1 MKRISPALV
10 AFAVLV
16 LFCASTLASAIPR
29 DKPPRVPKLP
39 RPPTLKKAKGIG
51 NLGKALRKSGKGRKN
66 GKKSGRKNKKK
77 YDKKKKEEE
86 ERYHV
91 VQIGLKFE
99 VVQQK
104 NLGSL
109 KKSAPKKYKAQLAK
123 YEKARK
129 AAEKKGREFKA
140 ARPPSAV
147 FKVLSDKGYKTQKEA
162 QAQAQRLQRKV
173 APKRKQ

>member
-1 MKRISPALV
+1 MKRLSPALV

-16 LFCASTLASAIPR
+16 LFCAATLVSAIPR
-29 DKPPRVPKLP
+29 DKRPRLPKVP

-51 NLGKALRKSGKGRKN
+51 NLGKALRKSGKGRKS
-66 GKKSGRKNKKK
+66 GKNSGRKNQKK

-104 NLGSL
+104 KLSSAR
-109 KKSAPKKYKAQLAK
+109 KSAPKKYKAQVAQ

-129 AAEKKGREFKA
+129 SAEKKGREFKTPK
-140 ARPPSAV
+140 PPSSV
-147 FKVLSDKGYKTQKEA
+147 FKVLSNKGYKTQKEA
-162 QAQAQRLQRKV
+162 QANAQRLQRK
-173 APKRKQ
+173 AASKRKQ

>member
-10 AFAVLV
+10 ALAALV
-16 LFCASTLASAIPR
+16 LFCASTILSALPGDKR
-29 DKPPRVPKLP
+29 AKLPKPPR
-39 RPPTLKKAKGIG
+39 PTAQKKGAGIG
-51 NLGKALRKSGKGRKN
+51 KLGKALRKSSRGRKS
-66 GKKSGRKNKKK
+66 GKKSGNKKK

-129 AAEKKGREFKA
+129 AAEKKGREFKE

>member
-10 AFAVLV
+10 AFAALV
-16 LFCASTLASAIPR
+16 LFCASTILSALPGDKR
-29 DKPPRVPKLP
+29 AKLPKPPR
-39 RPPTLKKAKGIG
+39 PTAQKKGAGIG
-51 NLGKALRKSGKGRKN
+51 KLGKALRKSGRGRKS
-66 GKKSGRKNKKK
+66 GKKSGNKKK

-99 VVQQK
+99 VGQKK

-129 AAEKKGREFKA
+129 AAEKKGREFKE

-147 FKVLSDKGYKTQKEA
+147 FKVLSDKGYKTQKQA